1 MAQVKVILRKV
12 TKQGLVIT
20 LIQNEL
26 IIQYSHTHIVA
37 TRYPSRDIAKREFGK
52 YRQSHKDLKPQCFSA
67 SLLNLY

>member
-12 TKQGLVIT
+12 TKQGLVVT

-37 TRYPSRDIAKREFGK
+37 TRYPSRDVAKREFNK
-52 YRQSHKDLKPQCFSA
+52 HRQSHKDLKP
-67 SLLNLY
+67 